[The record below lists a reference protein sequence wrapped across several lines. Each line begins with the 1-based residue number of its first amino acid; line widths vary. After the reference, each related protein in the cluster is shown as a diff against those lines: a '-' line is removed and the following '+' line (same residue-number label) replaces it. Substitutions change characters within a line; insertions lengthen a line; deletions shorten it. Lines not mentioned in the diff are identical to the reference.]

1 MMASIKTLEQTLKA
15 NEFAITAEI
24 PAPISA
30 SASEMEEKI
39 DLLTGHVHAINVTD
53 NPGATAHMSSLAGC
67 SIVRNKGI
75 DPIFQVTC
83 RDRNRLAIQSD
94 LMGASALG
102 INNVLTL
109 AGDPVK
115 NGDQPDAKAVFDI
128 NSKKVLSIMQSMNDL
143 GETMSGRELQT
154 KSQFFPGG
162 AAIIH
167 EPENNWDPVALKDKV
182 TQGAK
187 FIQTQFCYDVD
198 LLRDYMKHIVDAGL
212 SEKLFFIVGI
222 GPLRSDKSAKWM
234 RDKLFG
240 TVIPDNIMQRMERS
254 ENQIEEG
261 TAICAEL
268 INQFEEIDGVHGVH
282 LMAPRNIS
290 AIAPTVKKAGIKI

>member
-1 MMASIKTLEQTLKA
+1 MASIKTLEQTLKA

-109 AGDPVK
+109 AGDRVK
-115 NGDQPDAKAVFDI
+115 NGDQPDAKAVFDV
-128 NSKKVLSIMQSMNDL
+128 NSKKILSIMQSMNDL

-154 KSQFFPGG
+154 KSKFFPGG

>member
-1 MMASIKTLEQTLKA
+1 MASIKTLEQTLKA

-115 NGDQPDAKAVFDI
+115 NGDQPDAKAVFDV
-128 NSKKVLSIMQSMNDL
+128 NSKKILSIMQSMNDL

-182 TQGAK
+182 AQGAK

-240 TVIPDNIMQRMERS
+240 TVIPDNIVQRMERS

-268 INQFEEIDGVHGVH
+268 INQFEEIDGVHGAH
-282 LMAPRNIS
+282 LMAPRNLS

>member
-1 MMASIKTLEQTLKA
+1 MTNIKTLEQTLKA

-67 SIVRNKGI
+67 TIVRNKGI

-115 NGDQPDAKAVFDI
+115 NGDQPDAKAVFDV
-128 NSKKVLSIMQSMNDL
+128 NSKKILSIMQSMNDL

-154 KSQFFPGG
+154 KSKFFPGG

-240 TVIPDNIMQRMERS
+240 TVIPDDIVQRMERS

-268 INQFEEIDGVHGVH
+268 INQFEEIDGVHGAH
-282 LMAPRNIS
+282 LMAPRNLS

>member
-1 MMASIKTLEQTLKA
+1 MASIKTLEQTLKA

-154 KSQFFPGG
+154 KSKFFPGG

>member
-1 MMASIKTLEQTLKA
+1 MASIKTLEQTLKA

-115 NGDQPDAKAVFDI
+115 NGDQPDAKAVFDV
-128 NSKKVLSIMQSMNDL
+128 NSKKILSIMQSMNDL

-154 KSQFFPGG
+154 KSKFFPGG

-240 TVIPDNIMQRMERS
+240 TVIPDNIVQRMERS

-268 INQFEEIDGVHGVH
+268 INQFEEIDGVHGAH
-282 LMAPRNIS
+282 LMAPRNLS